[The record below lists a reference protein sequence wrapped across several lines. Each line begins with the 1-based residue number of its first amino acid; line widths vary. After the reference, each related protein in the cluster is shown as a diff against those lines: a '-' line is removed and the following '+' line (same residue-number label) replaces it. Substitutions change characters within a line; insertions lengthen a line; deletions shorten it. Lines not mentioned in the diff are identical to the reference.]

1 MSSIPSG
8 MENASC
14 NTVAFLSQKIMEK
27 LWHTLVS
34 FRSRTGPATAGGAMA
49 AGENGVERAELGWG
63 VTARLVKSGKGEGE
77 VDGSPKVRGAAA
89 K

>member
-27 LWHTLVS
+27 LCAPFGLVEAA
-34 FRSRTGPATAGGAMA
+34 RLTAGLVTVVAF
-49 AGENGVERAELGWG
+49 AGDRCD
-63 VTARLVKSGKGEGE
+63 T
-77 VDGSPKVRGAAA
+77 
-89 K
+89 

>member
-1 MSSIPSG
+1 
-8 MENASC
+8 
-14 NTVAFLSQKIMEK
+14 
-27 LWHTLVS
+27 
-34 FRSRTGPATAGGAMA
+34 MA

-77 VDGSPKVRGAAA
+77 ADGSPKVRGAAA